1 MNLKIKKKIK
11 KIFLKKNLL
20 LILFIFTIIS
30 FIKIEFLKNIFFK
43 INDKVRIFKVEK
55 ITEKQIEEFS
65 SKIILEKKSFK
76 DEKKYWIDK

>member
-1 MNLKIKKKIK
+1 MKLKIRKKIK

-20 LILFIFTIIS
+20 LILFIFIIMS
-30 FIKIEFLKNIFFK
+30 FLKIEFLKNIFFK

-55 ITEKQIEEFS
+55 ITEKRIEEFS

-76 DEKKYWIDK
+76 DEKKYWIEK

>member
-1 MNLKIKKKIK
+1 MKLKIRKRIK

-20 LILFIFTIIS
+20 LILFIFIIMS
-30 FIKIEFLKNIFFK
+30 FLKIEFLKNIFFK

-55 ITEKQIEEFS
+55 ITEKRIEEFS

-76 DEKKYWIDK
+76 DEKKYWIEK